1 MLSNNKLSFITNNVK
16 GIQSLKKRLKLIQYF
31 KSKIG
36 PCGLLFLQETHS
48 NSKVEQKWKEDFHS
62 KVFFSHGKTNSRGV
76 LIAYIGTEKFTVKK
90 QQTDHSG
97 RILILDVSI
106 NDSEYIL
113 INLYNANTEKE
124 QIEVLSNLFALL
136 KTFDINPNKHII
148 MAGDFNLFFNSN
160 LDTAGGNPTLKR
172 KSLAKFIELKE
183 AYDLCDIWR
192 VRNAKVKQFTFT
204 QQHSSGFIQRRLDY
218 FFILNGLQEFAST
231 ADILAPISTD
241 HSPVLFSLSKEK
253 GTITSKGFWKYN
265 SSLIKDQ
272 NYVNEIKDLI
282 RNFNTKNDCDFS
294 RQLKWEI
301 LKYKIRKFTIHYTKG
316 LAEERKQKF

>member
-1 MLSNNKLSFITNNVK
+1 MLSSNKLSFSTSNVK

-48 NSKVEQKWKEDFHS
+48 NSKVEQKWKEDFHG

-90 QQTDHSG
+90 QQTDHTG
-97 RILILDVSI
+97 RILILDVFI

-160 LDTAGGNPTLKR
+160 LDAAGGNPTLKR

-218 FFILNGLQEFAST
+218 FF
-231 ADILAPISTD
+231 
-241 HSPVLFSLSKEK
+241 
-253 GTITSKGFWKYN
+253 Y
-265 SSLIKDQ
+265 
-272 NYVNEIKDLI
+272 
-282 RNFNTKNDCDFS
+282 
-294 RQLKWEI
+294 LKWSSRI
-301 LKYKIRKFTIHYTKG
+301 CIHYRYSDPYFNRSFPSVLLSFTGKI
-316 LAEERKQKF
+316 